1 MTSAVTNLW
10 RQFVQRR
17 LWPVAILLVAALAAV
32 PLALKKD
39 PAPPAPAP
47 AVPVSA
53 PDASDELA
61 AQPIVAPAEARIT
74 RRKVL
79 GGAKNPFGV
88 PKQATAPTSTAGGP
102 VVSVQDTGGDDGSG
116 TGGSS
121 PSAGGGGSPPSAGLP
136 APTAPVPVEPTPE
149 PTPAPK
155 KYAMHELTVRFGGA
169 DEATRRSVKRLQP
182 LPSAELPVLIYM
194 GVVGDGKVA
203 EFLVDQGV
211 VPVGDGECTP
221 SPEQCET
228 IRLRA
233 GETEFLDVTD
243 EAGTVTGQYQLDLIK
258 IHKGG
263 TASPTRSTSGLA
275 ASKRRTRRSEARSV
289 ARRVAARL
297 P

>member
-1 MTSAVTNLW
+1 MSSAVTNLW

-17 LWPVAILLVAALAAV
+17 LWPVAILLVAALAVV
-32 PLALKKD
+32 PLALTKD
-39 PAPPAPAP
+39 PAPSPPAP
-47 AVPVSA
+47 AVPVTSTDGA
-53 PDASDELA
+53 DELA
-61 AQPIVAPAEARIT
+61 AQPIVAPAEARIK

-79 GGAKNPFGV
+79 GSAKNPFGV
-88 PKQATAPTSTAGGP
+88 PKQATAPTTTADGP
-102 VVSVQDTGGDDGSG
+102 VVSVQDTGNDGSG
-116 TGGSS
+116 SKTGGSS
-121 PSAGGGGSPPSAGLP
+121 PSPSSGSVSPPSSSP
-136 APTAPVPVEPTPE
+136 APVAPAPAEPA

-155 KYAMHELTVRFGGA
+155 KYALHELTVRFGGA
-169 DEATRRSVKRLQP
+169 DDATRQSVKRLQP
-182 LPSAELPVLIYM
+182 LPSAELPVLIYL

-211 VPVGDGECTP
+211 TPVGDGECHP

-233 GETEFLDVTD
+233 GETEFFDVTD

-258 IHKGG
+258 IHRSGS
-263 TASPTRSTSGLA
+263 ASPTRSTSGLA
-275 ASKRRTRRSEARSV
+275 GAKPRARRSELRSV